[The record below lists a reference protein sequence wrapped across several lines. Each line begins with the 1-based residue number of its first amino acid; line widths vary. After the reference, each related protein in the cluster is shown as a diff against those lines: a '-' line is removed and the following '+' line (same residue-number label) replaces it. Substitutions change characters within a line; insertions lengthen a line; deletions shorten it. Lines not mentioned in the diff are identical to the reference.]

1 MIAAGDLELVQVIDE
16 PTAVVDAIFKYYEKR
31 GFAPLPSERE
41 TLLNL

>member
-1 MIAAGDLELVQVIDE
+1 MIGPADLELVQVIDE
-16 PTAVVDAIFKYYEKR
+16 PSAVVEAIFKYYEKR